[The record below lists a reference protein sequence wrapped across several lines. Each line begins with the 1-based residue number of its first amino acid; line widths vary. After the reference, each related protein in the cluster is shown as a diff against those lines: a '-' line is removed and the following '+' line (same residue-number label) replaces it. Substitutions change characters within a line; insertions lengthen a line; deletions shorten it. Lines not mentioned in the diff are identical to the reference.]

1 MAVMRKPDEATRV
14 VIVGAGFAGMEVAKA
29 LRATAAA
36 VTIVDRHNYT
46 LFQPL
51 LYQVATAALS
61 PADIAVPIRSLLHGS
76 NMNAPDLA
84 AQVVER
90 VKTFNF
96 GAKVVPP
103 VTIIYPIDFLPAA

>member
-1 MAVMRKPDEATRV
+1 MQRWWLRQHDESFGGRCTTRWRREGGGVVRDPTQQGRIILRLTIAPDGSV
-14 VIVGAGFAGMEVAKA
+14 
-29 LRATAAA
+29 
-36 VTIVDRHNYT
+36 
-46 LFQPL
+46 PL
-51 LYQVATAALS
+51 CQ
-61 PADIAVPIRSLLHGS
+61 LHGS

-103 VTIIYPIDFLPAA
+103 VTIIYPIDFRPAA

>member
-1 MAVMRKPDEATRV
+1 V
-14 VIVGAGFAGMEVAKA
+14 
-29 LRATAAA
+29 
-36 VTIVDRHNYT
+36 
-46 LFQPL
+46 
-51 LYQVATAALS
+51 
-61 PADIAVPIRSLLHGS
+61 SLCQLHAS